1 MSLTII
7 DMTGDRYWPEVSKE
21 IRENLINPFF
31 DIDWKVHAI
40 DIYARDKTN
49 DGALQAAIADLKT
62 HKAAVK
68 GPTIT
73 PTVSQ
78 TKEYGLSQQLKS
90 PNGIIRSAINGAVI
104 MRSPI
109 DVKNI
114 PQFAENIN
122 NVTTARQAVGGIYG
136 APNFDVP
143 EAGTLTMTLTNEKGE
158 TTILSEKPAK
168 AGVAMVL
175 TETNDAIRDFVTA
188 TLDQGLLLKK
198 SVLFASKSTINPA
211 YDGRFIDTFKTV
223 FEKDYADK
231 YEALG
236 LETKFEELIDAAVAL
251 IPQGKLNN
259 WIVALKNYD
268 GDVASDQLAGEAR
281 KLGMMDSTLI
291 SLDGTLLADPPHGT
305 ADDLEA
311 TWLEK
316 GILLA
321 NPTAYIFAYAEA
333 IRHKASIENQPD
345 IADMAILLKNC
356 VVETIENGKMTG
368 DLARELDGVDGLNG
382 QEFIAEVNK
391 TFAFH
396 LNNNPA
402 FNQKSSKFIR

>member
-78 TKEYGLSQQLKS
+78 TKEYGLSQQFKS

-211 YDGRFIDTFKTV
+211 YDGRFIDTFKT
-223 FEKDYADK
+223 
-231 YEALG
+231 
-236 LETKFEELIDAAVAL
+236 
-251 IPQGKLNN
+251 
-259 WIVALKNYD
+259 
-268 GDVASDQLAGEAR
+268 SDQLAGEAR